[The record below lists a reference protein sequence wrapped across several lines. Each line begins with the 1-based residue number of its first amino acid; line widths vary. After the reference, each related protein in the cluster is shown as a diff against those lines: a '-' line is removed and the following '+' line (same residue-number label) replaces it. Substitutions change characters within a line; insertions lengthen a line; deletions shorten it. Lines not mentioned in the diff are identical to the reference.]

1 MPPVLRLVRQ
11 SSRLVVVVGVVGL
24 AIAWP
29 HAQGEAQAPT
39 FRAGSDLIVVDAQV
53 IDGKGAPVVGLT
65 AKDFEVTIDGHDH
78 RVAAVDAAN
87 YATAASSG
95 SSVPLSVSAR
105 PATASEPAPLLL
117 TAPPSTPAAA
127 APPPSSAPQATA
139 GRTFILAIDAGSFTN
154 DASPGVIAAA
164 RQFVNALSPRDEVA
178 LTTFP
183 SGPHVDQTSD
193 HVAITQALSG
203 VSGARI
209 GGRRYSPG
217 EIVEF
222 VGETN
227 APQAM
232 GGRSGG
238 ATSTNLSSVRDAVL
252 QRECGGVT
260 DPVCRQRVEQD
271 IAAEAGM
278 QEQLGIRSL
287 NQIRDGIREA
297 GRLPGRKFLVLVSA
311 GLLAADRAGSHPD
324 FGNLPEDVGHAA
336 ASANVT
342 VYTLFIDPSFWERYS
357 AETRKGE
364 VEAVHHGRDSV
375 LLERGLDLFTG
386 AAGGAV
392 FQDVIGGGE
401 LGFQRV
407 LRETSAGYVLGVE
420 PTDRDRDGNLHEV
433 RVSVKKHG
441 VTVRARQWVRVPNA
455 GG

>member
-1 MPPVLRLVRQ
+1 
-11 SSRLVVVVGVVGL
+11 
-24 AIAWP
+24 
-29 HAQGEAQAPT
+29 
-39 FRAGSDLIVVDAQV
+39 
-53 IDGKGAPVVGLT
+53 
-65 AKDFEVTIDGHDH
+65 
-78 RVAAVDAAN
+78 
-87 YATAASSG
+87 
-95 SSVPLSVSAR
+95 
-105 PATASEPAPLLL
+105 L
-117 TAPPSTPAAA
+117 TAPPTTPAAA
-127 APPPSSAPQATA
+127 PASPPPPPVPQATA
-139 GRTFILAIDAGSFTN
+139 GRTFILAVDAGSFTN

-178 LTTFP
+178 LMTFP
-183 SGPHVDQTSD
+183 SGPRVDQTSD

-209 GGRRYSPG
+209 GSRRYSPG

-252 QRECGGVT
+252 QRECGGVS
-260 DPVCRQRVEQD
+260 DPICARRVEQD
-271 IAAEAGM
+271 ITAEAGM

-287 NQIRDGIREA
+287 NQIRDAILEA

-311 GLLAADRAGSHPD
+311 GLLSADRAGSHPD
-324 FGNLPEDVGHAA
+324 LGNLPEDVGHAA

-342 VYTLFIDPSFWERYS
+342 VYTLFIDPSFWERYG

-420 PTDRDRDGNLHEV
+420 PTDRDRDGDLHEV
-433 RVSVKKHG
+433 RVRVKKRG
-441 VTVRARQWVRVPNA
+441 ATVRARQWVRVPKA